1 MKKVTFMLFIVPVIV
16 AAALM
21 VFKPCT
27 VSGSEDRLF
36 PDPSTTI
43 PDSVFSVFQK
53 SCMDCHS
60 DDGSAMARGK
70 VNFSK
75 WETYDAAKK
84 VKKAGAI
91 CEELSDGSM
100 PPKGWK
106 KNNPDDVPSQTE
118 VTRVCNWV
126 KSIK

>member
-1 MKKVTFMLFIVPVIV
+1 MKKVTFFLFVLPGLI
-16 AAALM
+16 AAALIFFQPP
-21 VFKPCT
+21 VAT
-27 VSGSEDRLF
+27 GSEDRVF

-43 PDSVFSVFQK
+43 PDSVFAVFQK

-106 KNNPDDVPSQTE
+106 KSNPDDVPTQSE
-118 VTRVCNWV
+118 VVRVCNWV